1 METLLTA
8 QQFIKTLKTLSTLA
22 EQAKIQRYFKTGDG
36 QYGAGDEF
44 IGVPMGQVFNL
55 AKQYL
60 DISLTELET
69 LLESPIHE
77 ARAGAV
83 SIMDKIA
90 RDKKTS
96 PQRLEAIYNLYM
108 RRHDRINNWDLV
120 DLGCLYMTG
129 RHLHDKPHDVLYTM
143 ALSPNLWERR
153 TAILSTCYFIR
164 QGDTHDVFKIARL
177 LLTDTEDLVHK
188 ATGWMLRFAGDK
200 NMPALLDFLDHHAV
214 GMPRVLLR
222 NAIEKLEV
230 EQRAHYLKLK

>member
-1 METLLTA
+1 MEALLTA
-8 QQFIKTLKTLSTLA
+8 QQFVQTLKTLSTPA
-22 EQAKIQRYFKTGDG
+22 EQAKIQRYFKTGNG

-55 AKQYL
+55 AKQQL
-60 DISLTELET
+60 NISLAELET

-83 SIMDKIA
+83 SIMDKIS

-96 PQRLEAIYNLYM
+96 AQRLEEIYKLYM

-129 RHLHDKPHDVLYTM
+129 RYLYDKPHDVLYKM

-164 QGDTHDVFKIARL
+164 QGDTRDVFKIAEL
-177 LLTDTEDLVHK
+177 LLTDAEDLVHK

-200 NMPALLDFLDHHAV
+200 NMAALLEFLNKNAAA
-214 GMPRVLLR
+214 MPRTMLR
-222 NAIEKLEV
+222 ASVEKLNP
-230 EQRAHYLKLK
+230 EQRVYYMKL